1 MYMVVEGNSVSYTP
15 KKVPIGFASIRILW
29 ALIGIAVLV
38 MVTVLPSS
46 AASQSTDDLIAQAD
60 SLYQSGNYQEAI
72 AIYNSVLELE
82 PDNVY
87 VLYAKGNCLYQLKEY
102 NAAVEYY
109 SQALNLDPTNY
120 VLLNNM
126 GNAYYALKD
135 FDKAVEYYSQALNL
149 SPPDAIDSVAS
160 NLLDAQYAAGDYD
173 GAEKTLTIIKE
184 LRIPA
189 ILSEADELFN
199 RGDYTEAAD
208 KYSSALELNSSQ
220 ATVWYA
226 LAFCQYLLGDY
237 EDAVTS
243 ANRALLLLSPL
254 SAKGAVISTQGD
266 MVVGKPVSIKI
277 SSPGDV
283 ALTIEPSDGI
293 WVNGI
298 SYFAP
303 VVLDGNDECE
313 VVFST
318 SGDYLLSVGAGHER
332 AFSSIHITGEDERK
346 STYGHIND
354 YLMVF
359 VVGIILGVFVG
370 YAVRFGK
377 RLGKEE

>member
-1 MYMVVEGNSVSYTP
+1 
-15 KKVPIGFASIRILW
+15 
-29 ALIGIAVLV
+29 
-38 MVTVLPSS
+38 
-46 AASQSTDDLIAQAD
+46 
-60 SLYQSGNYQEAI
+60 
-72 AIYNSVLELE
+72 

-189 ILSEADELFN
+189 ILSEADGLFN